1 MNTSTLAD
9 TIYRQ
14 ARLAGYDDCGII
26 PIDEMDEYQARFQER
41 LAKEPTSRPFYERIA
56 PGMAT
61 KKRFP
66 WAKSVIICT
75 WWLGRHRLPETL
87 EGNTPRPSFLHPKP
101 PSLKRNSVKKM
112 PLRTG

>member
-41 LAKEPTSRPFYERIA
+41 LAKNRRAAPFMNA
-56 PGMAT
+56 
-61 KKRFP
+61 
-66 WAKSVIICT
+66 
-75 WWLGRHRLPETL
+75 
-87 EGNTPRPSFLHPKP
+87 
-101 PSLKRNSVKKM
+101 
-112 PLRTG
+112 